1 MMTRCGG
8 SQRVIDLADGD
19 PFKGNFIFGSPLALA
34 LAQRAV
40 ARYGTG
46 QGGWRDDL
54 RQAVAMGRSA
64 DPMIYAGI
72 ICWAY
77 FPGIPNGALAAE
89 DRALRDIEDA
99 LRIAERS
106 GDDHALAFA
115 RMTLGIALVHRQTE
129 VERDRGEKLLADV
142 REVFV
147 RRGHHL
153 SELHIVDVC
162 AARARARRGDLDGA
176 IPVIRAT
183 ADHLFREGRLGA
195 GGIATSPLVESL
207 LDRGADGD
215 LEEAGVR
222 LTAWFERSRP
232 ATRQLT
238 SRCCDCG
245 LYWRALKATTA
256 LIAIIGNA
264 TASWP

>member
-1 MMTRCGG
+1 
-8 SQRVIDLADGD
+8 
-19 PFKGNFIFGSPLALA
+19 LALA

-46 QGGWRDDL
+46 QPGWRDDL

-64 DPMIYAGI
+64 DPMTYAGI
-72 ICWAY
+72 ICCVY

-183 ADHLFREGRLGA
+183 ADHLFREGRRWERAVLRPVLSSNRYSIA
-195 GGIATSPLVESL
+195 GPTGTWRKPRL
-207 LDRGADGD
+207 
-215 LEEAGVR
+215 R